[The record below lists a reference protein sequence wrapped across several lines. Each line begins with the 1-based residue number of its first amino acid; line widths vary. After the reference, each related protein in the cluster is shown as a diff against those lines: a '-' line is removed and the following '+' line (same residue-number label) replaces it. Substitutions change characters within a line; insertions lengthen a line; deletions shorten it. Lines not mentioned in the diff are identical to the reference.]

1 MNFLA
6 QVVQRYFTNRHT
18 YLDHIILVL
27 IFDLDK
33 KKFNF
38 LAQGVQRLS
47 SKHVIRLVNRH
58 IYLDPRSLYSYLT

>member
-27 IFDLDK
+27 ILDLDK

-38 LAQGVQRLS
+38 LAQGVQKLS
-47 SKHVIRLVNRH
+47 SKQVIRQADRH
-58 IYLDPRSLYSYLT
+58 IDLDLRSWYSYMT